1 MSGGGGGGGGGLT
14 DDQIRAQTN
23 RWEFDWQS
31 LQNNSIHQDA
41 VFAAENANNER
52 LRRMKN
58 QAAINEWQDKEAMR
72 IYDYNNKIQA
82 YNASV
87 EAYEKQKGFNSLALE
102 ITTNDNNRKYN
113 ERLTEIGF
121 KNEQRLMD
129 LNFNKRDLTQ
139 KIQGQRSSI
148 INKAIGARLE
158 GLQKEGK
165 VRASGQT
172 GRSAAKNFQ
181 SVLADQG
188 RIQSMLVDQLTRE
201 ESGYSFAVERQE
213 KGSKFAGRQLRES
226 IKSARG
232 QYDADMDKA
241 KLDKYGADLKAES
254 NVMGKPNMPPQMSK
268 PIDLPKPDIVEPPR
282 PPSAEQWDAI
292 RPATDVGGG
301 GGGGAGWLGMAL
313 QVGSMFMKSD
323 DRLKYDI
330 NRVGTSPSGIPEYTF
345 RYRGEGAHGPTYK
358 GTSAQDLLA
367 MGRKDAVGQTDKD
380 GFLGVDYSK
389 LDVDFE
395 VITTT

>member
-172 GRSAAKNFQ
+172 GRSAAKKAVTSAPLIFVYVAAIAIDVA
-181 SVLADQG
+181 SVV
-188 RIQSMLVDQLTRE
+188 LV
-201 ESGYSFAVERQE
+201 
-213 KGSKFAGRQLRES
+213 
-226 IKSARG
+226 
-232 QYDADMDKA
+232 
-241 KLDKYGADLKAES
+241 S
-254 NVMGKPNMPPQMSK
+254 NVN
-268 PIDLPKPDIVEPPR
+268 
-282 PPSAEQWDAI
+282 
-292 RPATDVGGG
+292 
-301 GGGGAGWLGMAL
+301 
-313 QVGSMFMKSD
+313 
-323 DRLKYDI
+323 
-330 NRVGTSPSGIPEYTF
+330 
-345 RYRGEGAHGPTYK
+345 
-358 GTSAQDLLA
+358 
-367 MGRKDAVGQTDKD
+367 
-380 GFLGVDYSK
+380 
-389 LDVDFE
+389 
-395 VITTT
+395 